1 MKVKELKKM
10 LSVIAPKS
18 KVRVEIIKEALII
31 KTYLD
36 FNEFRMSNEF
46 DEEELLNDM
55 GVFVFPEL
63 SDIDIWLK

>member
-1 MKVKELKKM
+1 MKVKDLKKM
-10 LSVIAPKS
+10 LSIISLDS
-18 KVRVEIIKEALII
+18 KIRVEIIKEDLII

-46 DEEELLNDM
+46 DEEELLADM